1 MLSEKESWTI
11 SHETLELSQVQLG
24 ETLTRC
30 RSVTLERQTPC
41 QRDVRIRPDCQHPCG
56 LSLAVGTVTVSRVF
70 QHFLRGDLWP
80 KVLITRWLKTI
91 PSMRCHI
98 FFLEEHSVTPP
109 HFSHTVIGTSGRG
122 EQRTALLFDKHGFWQ
137 PKAMLTGDNVR
148 ILVSG
153 ITLRSPLWFRVLTA
167 DVDCI
172 STLNHIDKL
181 PDRQRQN
188 HVSPSQTLP
197 PGQR

>member
-1 MLSEKESWTI
+1 MPRPAWGNLDTVLVVSRWR
-11 SHETLELSQVQLG
+11 G
-24 ETLTRC
+24 
-30 RSVTLERQTPC
+30 RQY
-41 QRDVRIRPDCQHPCG
+41 VSGMWGRPDCQHPCG

-80 KVLITRWLKTI
+80 KVLITRWLKTT

-98 FFLEEHSVTPP
+98 FFLKSFVFTNTQYHSDCPP
-109 HFSHTVIGTSGRG
+109 FFSHAVIGTSGLG
-122 EQRTALLFDKHGFWQ
+122 GQRTALLFDKHGFWQ

-148 ILVSG
+148 ILVCG

-181 PDRQRQN
+181 PDRQRQER
-188 HVSPSQTLP
+188 VSPSQTLP